1 MPFLHESAA
10 IFRSPAFL
18 ERDHFVVLRLPHPSA
33 RGRKTSAAR
42 TSEQNHKNHKTMK
55 TSKTNKA
62 SKTGKTSTPSRA
74 GKASETSKASKT
86 KRVQGPPY
94 KANGSPE
101 EQAAGDAAFKFI
113 GYLMLHPL
121 ATQEEA
127 SAVHERLN
135 VPASIGLMR
144 WARRTAE

>member
-1 MPFLHESAA
+1 
-10 IFRSPAFL
+10 
-18 ERDHFVVLRLPHPSA
+18 
-33 RGRKTSAAR
+33 
-42 TSEQNHKNHKTMK
+42 MK

-62 SKTGKTSTPSRA
+62 SKAGKTSTPSRTGKASTTSRASKA
-74 GKASETSKASKT
+74 GKAGKA

-101 EQAAGDAAFKFI
+101 EKAAGAAAMKFI
-113 GYLMLHPL
+113 GYLMLNPL

-127 SAVHERLN
+127 RSVHERLN
-135 VPASIGLMR
+135 VPSSIGLMR